1 MFFRGR
7 QPEASIWRRFRT
19 SADGFTFT
27 QEEDLW
33 VAHVVANAERVVD
46 LFYILSENMPPAVDV
61 HIDDLRSGRSWK
73 GENVALP
80 DVREAIARLKSLLGR
95 YGGLEI
101 SIYTA
106 DDQLTL
112 NPYLELFVYARDD
125 RWLYL
130 ARGQGTRRAA
140 AGADEELED
149 QPATLPGGAGAGLR
163 GGRRGRATRTAGDV
177 TGAELLYAIAAAA
190 ANLLGALAVTLRV
203 RWSLRAL
210 DAILSLAA
218 GFLIS
223 VSLVDLLP
231 GAIARAGTRGAI
243 VALVAYVLVHLTQ
256 HTIGGHFHFGE
267 ETHEVTSVVSMTAL
281 VGLLMHTFVDGVAM
295 SSGVRVSQGL
305 GAIVF
310 VAVLLH
316 KFPEGLAIS
325 SLFLAAGA
333 SRTRAIGA
341 ALALG
346 LMTIAGVLLTDLIG
360 PLRDYGL
367 AISAGVTLYVGASNL
382 VPEFQDKKGMRI
394 PASFVSGC
402 ILYFIAR
409 SLAIG

>member
-1 MFFRGR
+1 
-7 QPEASIWRRFRT
+7 
-19 SADGFTFT
+19 
-27 QEEDLW
+27 
-33 VAHVVANAERVVD
+33 
-46 LFYILSENMPPAVDV
+46 
-61 HIDDLRSGRSWK
+61 
-73 GENVALP
+73 
-80 DVREAIARLKSLLGR
+80 
-95 YGGLEI
+95 
-101 SIYTA
+101 
-106 DDQLTL
+106 
-112 NPYLELFVYARDD
+112 
-125 RWLYL
+125 
-130 ARGQGTRRAA
+130 
-140 AGADEELED
+140 
-149 QPATLPGGAGAGLR
+149 
-163 GGRRGRATRTAGDV
+163 V

-231 GAIARAGTRGAI
+231 GAVARAGTRGAI

-267 ETHEVTSVVSMTAL
+267 ETHEVTSVVSVTAL

-333 SRTRAIGA
+333 SRTRAIAA

-382 VPEFQDKKGMRI
+382 VPEFQDKKGLRI

>member
-1 MFFRGR
+1 M
-7 QPEASIWRRFRT
+7 
-19 SADGFTFT
+19 
-27 QEEDLW
+27 
-33 VAHVVANAERVVD
+33 
-46 LFYILSENMPPAVDV
+46 
-61 HIDDLRSGRSWK
+61 
-73 GENVALP
+73 
-80 DVREAIARLKSLLGR
+80 
-95 YGGLEI
+95 
-101 SIYTA
+101 
-106 DDQLTL
+106 
-112 NPYLELFVYARDD
+112 
-125 RWLYL
+125 
-130 ARGQGTRRAA
+130 
-140 AGADEELED
+140 
-149 QPATLPGGAGAGLR
+149 
-163 GGRRGRATRTAGDV
+163 

-210 DAILSLAA
+210 DAMLSLAA

-231 GAIARAGTRGAI
+231 GAIQRAGTRGAI

-267 ETHEVTSVVSMTAL
+267 ETHEVTSAVSVTAL

-310 VAVLLH
+310 VAVILH

-333 SRTRAIGA
+333 SRIRASAA

-382 VPEFQDKKGMRI
+382 VPEFQDKKGIRI

-402 ILYFIAR
+402 ILYFVAR